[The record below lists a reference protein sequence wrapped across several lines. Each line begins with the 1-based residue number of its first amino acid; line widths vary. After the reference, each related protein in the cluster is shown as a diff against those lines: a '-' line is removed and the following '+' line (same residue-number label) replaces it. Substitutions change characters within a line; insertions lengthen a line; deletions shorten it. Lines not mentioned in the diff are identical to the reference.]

1 MAYLEAQEFFHRP
14 LPKKKKRLKHFTT
27 HSELFRPAHRDRS
40 TAMIQCSPGGS
51 LSNGNVGEDDLVFRT
66 YAQWYT
72 TEIYEPPKRNVRVP
86 SAHARACVFETHGCC
101 HELAWKCLRRC
112 IRAQVCRLDIT
123 KGALWRT
130 QWWCRGADFN
140 RIMSTD
146 RRDSTELFRVNAPP
160 TPERKLLMETGQLPL
175 AHAPLDWTLCF
186 LYGCHFRFF
195 LFLSFFSNSY
205 DSPLVFLSLSFL
217 RLRRISRDYKS

>member
-1 MAYLEAQEFFHRP
+1 MGMSGKTVSCFERMRNDTQPNTSHQSEMYAF
-14 LPKKKKRLKHFTT
+14 RL
-27 HSELFRPAHRDRS
+27 R
-40 TAMIQCSPGGS
+40 M
-51 LSNGNVGEDDLVFRT
+51 
-66 YAQWYT
+66 
-72 TEIYEPPKRNVRVP
+72 RV
-86 SAHARACVFETHGCC
+86 RACRN
-101 HELAWKCLRRC
+101 AWMLSRTRVKMF
-112 IRAQVCRLDIT
+112 AQVHPRT
-123 KGALWRT
+123 GMQARYNKGCIMKDT

-186 LYGCHFRFF
+186 LYGSHFRFF

-205 DSPLVFLSLSFL
+205 DSPLVFLSLLLKVKANFT
-217 RLRRISRDYKS
+217 RL